1 MMSFGS
7 NFKGVV
13 HSIHPGDRSNFVSV
27 WVGSVCSVL
36 FLLSKFL
43 TFLILTGYQNVLSC
57 KSSKRITANVYFSFL
72 NFRSLL
78 YHFIYLQGI
87 GIIALIRLFFFLNNR
102 QVQASFFL
110 LLSL

>member
-57 KSSKRITANVYFSFL
+57 KSSKRITANVYFSFFKL
-72 NFRSLL
+72 
-78 YHFIYLQGI
+78 
-87 GIIALIRLFFFLNNR
+87 
-102 QVQASFFL
+102 
-110 LLSL
+110 

>member
-1 MMSFGS
+1 MSFGS

-87 GIIALIRLFFFLNNR
+87 GIIALIRLFFF
-102 QVQASFFL
+102 FK
-110 LLSL
+110 